1 MKTLKEKRQDTN
13 RGTPRFIRFAY
24 AEEDVKQ
31 FIKDIEEIIIDR
43 GRRALDRKST
53 RLNSSHIPLSRMPS
67 SA

>member
-31 FIKDIEEIIIDR
+31 FIKDVEEIIIDR
-43 GRRALDRKST
+43 GRRAFPEIK
-53 RLNSSHIPLSRMPS
+53 RLSGFEE
-67 SA
+67 